1 VLARSILILNLL
13 LIPCA
18 WVLSSPV
25 QSKAGTC
32 GDFAQTACQIDVELH
47 KSFVK
52 RTDETI
58 TRVALA
64 DASIADVELITP
76 TQALIMT
83 KDKVGTT
90 SLTLWHG
97 DDRADVYDVR
107 VFVPGNLLRAI
118 ETRIHE
124 LVDGARVRVLSGKD
138 GVLLDGEVESQE
150 ALDRVLMVVQ
160 SFGVSAVNMLTIRG
174 TQQVQLEVKIA
185 EVSRSGMK
193 QMGLSFLNN
202 QDWTVGVFSSGRASG
217 SASSMLSRTPSTTTT
232 SVDALGTV
240 SQTTTDS
247 GGSQALDSVMD
258 IASPFGSAF
267 QVALH
272 GVEDDTLA
280 ILSLLKGQGL
290 SRILASP
297 TLVTMSGQKAEFMVG
312 GEYPYPIQ
320 GESGQVNIQF
330 KRFGVMLRFTPMMV
344 GKETLTIQVEPEVS
358 SLDFS
363 LTVSSAGV
371 AVPGLRTRRGST
383 TLQLKDGQTFA
394 MAGLLNEE
402 TRTVVNK
409 IPFLGDIPI
418 LGALFTSKEFQKS
431 ESELVI
437 IVTPRLVRAMNPDEV
452 PRLPGEGENDN
463 VSDLD
468 FFLLNRLGNP
478 GPSPSVD
485 FDPNSGD
492 LEGFTGETGFAR

>member
-1 VLARSILILNLL
+1 MKTRLSLIAHCVLIACLCLGGHPSR
-13 LIPCA
+13 
-18 WVLSSPV
+18 
-25 QSKAGTC
+25 AGAGSC
-32 GDFAQTACQIDVELH
+32 DDSANPACEIDVELH
-47 KSFVK
+47 KSFVHK
-52 RTDETI
+52 TEEAI

-64 DASIADVELITP
+64 DPKIADVELVTP
-76 TQALIMT
+76 HQVLIMT
-83 KDKVGTT
+83 KDQVGTT

-107 VFVPGNLLRAI
+107 VFVPGNLLKAI
-118 ETRIHE
+118 ETRIDE
-124 LVDGARVRVLSGKD
+124 LVPGARVRVLSGKD
-138 GVLLDGEVESQE
+138 GVLLDGEVENQE
-150 ALDRVLMVVQ
+150 ALDRVLMVVK

-174 TQQVQLEVKIA
+174 TQQVQLDVKIA

-202 QDWTVGVFSSGRASG
+202 QDWTVGVFSSGHATG
-217 SASSMLSRTPSTTTT
+217 GASSELSRTPSTTTT
-232 SVDALGTV
+232 SIDAMGTFTQ
-240 SQTTTDS
+240 STS
-247 GGSQALDSVMD
+247 EGGGSQSLDSVMD

-272 GVEDDTLA
+272 AVEDDTLA

-320 GESGQVNIQF
+320 GDSGHVSIEF
-330 KRFGVMLRFTPMMV
+330 KRFGVMLRFTPMLV

-452 PRLPGEGENDN
+452 PRLPGEGKNDN
-463 VSDLD
+463 VSDAD
-468 FFLLNRLGNP
+468 FFLLNRVRNP
-478 GPSPSVD
+478 GAPLSVD
-485 FDPNSGD
+485 LDPDSGD